1 MVAAPLGE
9 QGETTMEHAIISG
22 RRGDAA
28 GDPGLDRDHR
38 ARGPE
43 GGEARMR
50 GSNQSGLRAHNER
63 AVLTLI
69 RRHGELAKADIA
81 RRTGLSPQTASVIMR
96 VLETEELVL
105 REKPRRGRVGQ
116 PSIPM
121 RLNPDGAFA
130 LGLKIG
136 RRSVELVL
144 MDFVGA
150 IRARE
155 RLTYAFPEV
164 ATILDFVSASQ
175 AAVVGVLPA
184 RLKSRIVGLGVAMP
198 FELWSW
204 AEEIGAPGETM
215 EPWRHLDIV
224 AELQAISGYPVHVA
238 NDATAACAAEN
249 VFGETASSDFV
260 YFFVGAFAGGGIVI
274 DGDLVSGRMGNAGAL
289 GSMPVPRPVSAS
301 PDAGKGGFGHGGFG
315 NGARPGEPAFDQ
327 LINVASVHVLEK
339 MVAAEGGDPLALWR
353 TPAAWNDLGP
363 VLDRWLEIAGRGLA
377 YAIVSASSVYDF
389 ECAVIDGSFPDS
401 VRTRLVAATER
412 GMTRLRR
419 QGLAPVKVEA
429 GTIGNSAREI
439 GSASLPFFAKFLLD
453 HRVLYADRG

>member
-1 MVAAPLGE
+1 
-9 QGETTMEHAIISG
+9 MEHAIIS
-22 RRGDAA
+22 RQPGDAA
-28 GDPGLDRDHR
+28 SGFGFDGLGRGHEGDD
-38 ARGPE
+38 
-43 GGEARMR
+43 ARMR

-96 VLETEELVL
+96 VLESEELVL

-144 MDFVGA
+144 MDFVGT
-150 IRARE
+150 IRARK

-164 ATILDFVSASQ
+164 ATILDFVAASQ
-175 AAVVGVLPA
+175 GAVIDALPA
-184 RLKSRIVGLGVAMP
+184 KLRARIVGLGVAMP

-204 AEEIGAPGETM
+204 AEEIGAPAERM

-224 AELQAISGYPVHVA
+224 AELEAITGTPVDVA

-249 VFGETASSDFV
+249 VFGEVVSSDFV

-289 GSMPVPRPVSAS
+289 GSMPVPRPARGLLDGGRGG
-301 PDAGKGGFGHGGFG
+301 PDKST
-315 NGARPGEPAFDQ
+315 RPVEGSRPVEPAFDQ

-339 MVAAEGGDPLALWR
+339 MVAAEGGDPSALWLS
-353 TPAAWNDLGP
+353 PAAWDGLGA
-363 VLDRWLEIAGRGLA
+363 VLDRWLEIAGQGLA
-377 YAIVSASSVYDF
+377 HAIVSASSVYDF
-389 ECAVIDGSFPDS
+389 ECAVIDGNFPES

-412 GMTRLRR
+412 AMAKLRR

-429 GTIGNSAREI
+429 GTIGDSAREI
-439 GSASLPFFAKFLLD
+439 GSASLPFFARFLLD

>member
-1 MVAAPLGE
+1 
-9 QGETTMEHAIISG
+9 MEHAIIPRPSA
-22 RRGDAA
+22 DAA
-28 GDPGLDRDHR
+28 TGQGIDALRHGLEAGD
-38 ARGPE
+38 
-43 GGEARMR
+43 ARMR

-96 VLETEELVL
+96 VLEAEELVL

-136 RRSVELVL
+136 RRSMELVL
-144 MDFVGA
+144 MDFVGT
-150 IRARE
+150 IRSRQ

-164 ATILDFVSASQ
+164 ATILDFVAASQ
-175 AAVVGVLPA
+175 GALIDALPA
-184 RLKSRIVGLGVAMP
+184 RLRARIVGLGVAMP

-204 AEEIGAPGETM
+204 AEEIGAPAQTM
-215 EPWRHLDIV
+215 EPWRHVDIV
-224 AELQAISGYPVHVA
+224 AELAAITGLAVDVA

-249 VFGETASSDFV
+249 VFGETASADFV
-260 YFFVGAFAGGGIVI
+260 YFYVGAFAGGGIVI
-274 DGDLVSGRMGNAGAL
+274 DGDLVSGRTGNAGAL
-289 GSMPVPRPVSAS
+289 GSMPVPRPIALL
-301 PDAGKGGFGHGGFG
+301 DGGKDTAGA
-315 NGARPGEPAFDQ
+315 GARPSEPAFDQ

-339 MVAAEGGDPLALWR
+339 MVAAAGGDPLALWR
-353 TPAAWNDLGP
+353 TPSAWNELGP
-363 VLDRWLEIAGRGLA
+363 VLDRWLEIAGGGLA

-389 ECAVIDGSFPDS
+389 ECAVIDGSFPRS
-401 VRTRLVAATER
+401 VRARLVAATER
-412 GMTRLRR
+412 AMAKLSR

-429 GTIGNSAREI
+429 GTIGDSAREI
-439 GSASLPFFAKFLLD
+439 GSASLPFFARFLLD

>member
-1 MVAAPLGE
+1 
-9 QGETTMEHAIISG
+9 MEHAIMP
-22 RRGDAA
+22 RGA
-28 GDPGLDRDHR
+28 GNVAGLD
-38 ARGPE
+38 GPMHSLDA
-43 GGEARMR
+43 GEARMR

-96 VLETEELVL
+96 VLEAEELVL

-144 MDFVGA
+144 MDFVGT
-150 IRARE
+150 IRARQ

-164 ATILDFVSASQ
+164 ATILAFVAASQ
-175 AAVVGVLPA
+175 ALVLADLPA
-184 RLKSRIVGLGVAMP
+184 GLRTRIVGLGVAMP

-204 AEEIGAPGETM
+204 AEEIGAPAQTM
-215 EPWRHLDIV
+215 EPWRHLDIA
-224 AELQAISGYPVHVA
+224 AELEPITGYAVDVA

-249 VFGETASSDFV
+249 VFGDTASAETSSTSTSEPSPAAASSSTATSFR
-260 YFFVGAFAGGGIVI
+260 AAP
-274 DGDLVSGRMGNAGAL
+274 A
-289 GSMPVPRPVSAS
+289 MPVRWVRCRS
-301 PDAGKGGFGHGGFG
+301 PGRSRRRMAARVAAGKG
-315 NGARPGEPAFDQ
+315 ALLAEPAFDQ

-339 MVAAEGGDPLALWR
+339 MIAAAGGDPMALWR
-353 TPAAWNDLGP
+353 TPSAWNELGP
-363 VLDRWLEIAGRGLA
+363 VLDRWLETAGGGLA

-389 ECAVIDGSFPDS
+389 ECAVIDGSFPRS
-401 VRTRLVAATER
+401 VRARLVAATQCAM
-412 GMTRLRR
+412 GKLSR

-429 GTIGNSAREI
+429 GTIGDAAREI
-439 GSASLPFFAKFLLD
+439 GSASLPLFAKFLLD
-453 HRVLYADRG
+453 HRVLYAERG